1 MHTAVVVDRPAL
13 AYGVLL
19 ADGRPVIFPPCR
31 PVVHGVMGVTST
43 GNLWNR
49 ETGNPATAR
58 AGYFEEE
65 EL

>member
-1 MHTAVVVDRPAL
+1 MRVPGFRDNRL

-19 ADGRPVIFPPCR
+19 ADGRPELFPPCR

-58 AGYFEEE
+58 AGYFRGGCK
-65 EL
+65 